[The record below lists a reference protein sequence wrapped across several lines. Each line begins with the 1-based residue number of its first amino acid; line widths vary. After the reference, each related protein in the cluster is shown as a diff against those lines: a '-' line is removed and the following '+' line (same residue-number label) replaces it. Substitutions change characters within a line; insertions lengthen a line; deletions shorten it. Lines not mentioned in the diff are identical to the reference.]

1 LPRRQSIALS
11 GHSQP
16 EPEESHAVAVGNP
29 LKTHGRDSSQH
40 GNALSVRPST
50 SGGITESSEHE
61 ADRGETEERKRAVV
75 TVFPIS
81 GQTSA
86 SVEPCDRPFDD
97 PSLGFDDEA
106 LGVLASLDDFHRQA
120 RHRLG
125 SAGMEDWSRIGA
137 VGEQFAQEGELPEQ
151 GGQQQHATIAVLNV
165 GRSDQRVQHQTERVD
180 EQMALLALDQLAAIE
195 ARRVDNRAPFSAL
208 LTLWLSSTQAVGLI
222 SRPACSRHL
231 T

>member
-1 LPRRQSIALS
+1 MRKV
-11 GHSQP
+11 
-16 EPEESHAVAVGNP
+16 E
-29 LKTHGRDSSQH
+29 
-40 GNALSVRPST
+40 LSVRPST
-50 SGGITESSEHE
+50 SGGITEPSEHE

-75 TVFPIS
+75 AVFPIS

-97 PSLGFDDEA
+97 PPLGFDDEA
-106 LGVLASLDDFHRQA
+106 LGVLASLDDFDRQA

-151 GGQQQHATIAVLNV
+151 GGQQQHAAITVLNV
-165 GRSDQRVQHQTERVD
+165 GRGDQRVQHQTERVD
-180 EQMALLALDQLAAIE
+180 EKMALLALDQLAAIE
-195 ARRVDNRAPFSAL
+195 AMRVDAGAPFSAL
-208 LTLWLSSTQAVGLI
+208 FTLWLSITQAVGLI
-222 SRPACSRHL
+222 SRSACSRHL